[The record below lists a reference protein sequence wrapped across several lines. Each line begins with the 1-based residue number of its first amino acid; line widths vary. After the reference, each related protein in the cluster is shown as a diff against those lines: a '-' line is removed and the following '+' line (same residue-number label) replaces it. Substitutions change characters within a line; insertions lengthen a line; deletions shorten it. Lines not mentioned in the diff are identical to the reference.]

1 MSSSFIPN
9 EADILSINSVSLQ
22 PFLDPDME
30 AFCCNPLDAG
40 KQVGQIMIFFSHLDL
55 MQLKQQE
62 GRKVV
67 VAKGSKPGLLL
78 TQQLKH
84 LVTSILALG
93 QMQ

>member
-1 MSSSFIPN
+1 MSSFFIPN

-22 PFLDPDME
+22 LFLDPDME

-40 KQVGQIMIFFSHLDL
+40 KQVGQIMIFSHLSL

-78 TQQLKH
+78 TQKLKH